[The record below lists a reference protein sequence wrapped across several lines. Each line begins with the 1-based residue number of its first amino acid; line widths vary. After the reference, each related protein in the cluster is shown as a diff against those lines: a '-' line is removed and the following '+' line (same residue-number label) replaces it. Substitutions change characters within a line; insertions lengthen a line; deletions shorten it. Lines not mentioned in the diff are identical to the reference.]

1 MQVSKQW
8 TDEHQTTRKTGS
20 GRWKVTSVR
29 DDQHL
34 RTTSSRQLAAR
45 WSTTK
50 SVPMSSLSI
59 RRLLKHHG
67 MRARLEVVPFLQG
80 IPGTMFQQDNARP
93 RVSKTVR
100 DFCSAQRMQLL
111 SWPGYSPNLS
121 PIENVWD
128 LIGRRLARDPSPSA
142 SKDELLLRI

>member
-1 MQVSKQW
+1 MGARVQRNSSTVMQVSKQW
-8 TDEHQTTRKTGS
+8 TDEHQTARKTGS

-50 SVPMSSLSI
+50 SVPMSALSI

-67 MRARLEVVPFLQG
+67 MRARVPLYR
-80 IPGTMFQQDNARP
+80 IPLRANH
-93 RVSKTVR
+93 
-100 DFCSAQRMQLL
+100 
-111 SWPGYSPNLS
+111 
-121 PIENVWD
+121 
-128 LIGRRLARDPSPSA
+128 RRLHLQWTHEYSVP
-142 SKDELLLRI
+142 